1 MKGQVSNG
9 VHMIIY
15 KGALSFVSL
24 KFDVVTKMKYCLRVT
39 SDLKFHISCNDCTV
53 QPKEIKSLA
62 VLDSVLMSCI
72 QVWEILVF
80 LETYASGKLS
90 ASTYTKSARELLNC
104 VVGGEW
110 WWRKL
115 QKNWFP
121 CRTGRIIGEEPT
133 RKEIFPRTSSYSTT
147 HIATHL
153 I

>member
-90 ASTYTKSARELLNC
+90 ASTYTKSARELLNWSLEVSDDEENC
-104 VVGGEW
+104 KKIGFLVEQVELLE
-110 WWRKL
+110 KS
-115 QKNWFP
+115 P
-121 CRTGRIIGEEPT
+121 HGRRYSQELVAIPPPT
-133 RKEIFPRTSSYSTT
+133 SPPI
-147 HIATHL
+147 
-153 I
+153 